1 MAKALYDA
9 ALRDFRSGRL
19 EAAETRC
26 QKTLSA
32 EPNHADALHLLGLIY
47 AATNRLDPGVELIA
61 RAIRNNPANADYFS
75 NLGTL
80 LQRQGKID
88 EAFKSYDIALKLKPD
103 FATAWIK
110 LGDLLFSQKRIDEA
124 LLTYNHALSLDSAS
138 TDAAHKSGLLLLEL
152 KRYEEALARFD
163 LLRQLA
169 PDRADALYHIGFC
182 LAALKQSDQAIALF
196 QQSLKINPRQQ
207 SVHNSLGI
215 ALLDRYRSEEAL
227 THFDAALKIN
237 PDFLS
242 ALANRG
248 IALTNLRRLDEA
260 LAAFDR
266 ALAKSPEAAEILN
279 NKANALKASGRCD
292 EALACYDRAIA
303 LKPDYVDAF
312 NNRGDCLD
320 MMLRADEALAS
331 FQAALAL
338 NPDYSAAHWNIAV
351 NRLRVGDFKT
361 GWIEGEWRW
370 KCEALHLGDREFG
383 RPLWLGQ
390 QPIEGKTLLL
400 HSDQGLGDALHFCRY
415 APLVAAR
422 GARVILEINPPL
434 RELVSNLAGVSQVI
448 GKGETLPDF
457 DYHCS
462 LGSLPLAF
470 DTTLETIPCD
480 IPYLAAPG
488 APGDWPAKLGPKKR
502 PCIGLVWSGNPDH
515 ANDHNRSIALELLT
529 PLLDTDAQFVSL
541 QKDLRPGDDKILR
554 RRSDVFDA
562 GPDLKSF
569 SDTARLLSELDLV
582 ISVDTSVAHL
592 AGSLG
597 RPVWVLLPYV
607 PDWRWLL
614 DRDDSPWYPTMRLFR
629 QSATAEWPS
638 VIARVKA
645 AVDAMAER
653 ADWNSAAAC

>member
-1 MAKALYDA
+1 MAIALYDA
-9 ALRDFRSGRL
+9 ALQEFRSGRL
-19 EAAETRC
+19 GAAEAHC

-32 EPNHADALHLLGLIY
+32 EPNDADALHLLGLIY

-103 FATAWIK
+103 FAAVWIK
-110 LGDLLFSQKRIDEA
+110 LGDLLFSQKRIDES
-124 LLTYNHALSLDSAS
+124 LLTYTHALSLDSS
-138 TDAAHKSGLLLLEL
+138 NTEAAHKSGLLLLEL

-163 LLRQLA
+163 LLRH
-169 PDRADALYHIGFC
+169 PEPGRADALYHIGFC
-182 LAALKQSDQAIALF
+182 LAALKQPEQAIALF
-196 QQSLKINPRQQ
+196 HQSLKINLRQE
-207 SVHNSLGI
+207 SVHNSLGV

-227 THFDAALKIN
+227 SHFDAAIEIN
-237 PDFLS
+237 PGFLS

-266 ALAKSPEAAEILN
+266 ALAKSPDSVEVLN
-279 NKANALKASGRCD
+279 NKANALKALGRCD

-312 NNRGDCLD
+312 NNRGSCLD

-331 FQAALAL
+331 FRATLAL
-338 NPDYSAAHWNIAV
+338 SPDYAAAHWNIAV

-361 GWIEGEWRW
+361 GWIESEWRW
-370 KCEALHLGDREFG
+370 KCDALHLGNREFG

-390 QPIEGKTLLL
+390 EPIDGKTLLL
-400 HSDQGLGDALHFCRY
+400 YSDQGLGDALHFCRY

-434 RELVSNLAGVSQVI
+434 RELVSNLAGVSETI
-448 GKGETLPDF
+448 AKGEALPDF

-470 DTTLETIPCD
+470 ATTLETIPRD
-480 IPYLAAPG
+480 IPYLAVTSG
-488 APGDWPAKLGPKKR
+488 HDDWSAKLGEKKVPR
-502 PCIGLVWSGNPDH
+502 IGLVWSGNPDH
-515 ANDHNRSIALELLT
+515 ANDHNRSIALKMLL
-529 PLLDTDAQFVSL
+529 PLLDAGAQFVSL
-541 QKDLRPGDDKILR
+541 QKDLRPGDAEILR
-554 RRSDVFDA
+554 QRSDVFDA
-562 GPDLKSF
+562 GPELKSF
-569 SDTARLLSELDLV
+569 SDTARLLSQLDLV

-592 AGSLG
+592 AGALG
-597 RPVWVLLPYV
+597 RPVWVLLPHA

-629 QSATAEWPS
+629 QTGTAEWPS
-638 VIARVKA
+638 VIQRVKA
-645 AVDAMAER
+645 AVETMAR
-653 ADWNSAAAC
+653 KK